1 MAFDSS
7 VDPSRP
13 ESAQVAALVARA
25 EFHLAQRQ
33 FEPGGQDV
41 RAALATA
48 RKLQGGRPY
57 SARTEIAL
65 LVESQVLAGLGQ
77 PEAAQSDYKSAL
89 AHLSNTVDDE
99 QPLLVAV
106 RAQLQAR

>member
-7 VDPSRP
+7 VDPSLP
-13 ESAQVAALVARA
+13 GSAQVAALVARA

-33 FEPGGQDV
+33 FEPAGQDV

-57 SARTEIAL
+57 SARTGIAL
-65 LVESQVLAGLGQ
+65 LVEGQVLAGLGQ
-77 PEAAQSDYKSAL
+77 SEAAQSDYRSAL
-89 AHLSNTVDDE
+89 EQLSNTVDDKH
-99 QPLLVAV
+99 PRLVAV
-106 RAQLQAR
+106 RALLQAR

>member
-33 FEPGGQDV
+33 FEPAGQDV
-41 RAALATA
+41 SAALATA

-57 SARTEIAL
+57 SARTGIAP
-65 LVESQVLAGLGQ
+65 LVEGQVLAGLGQ
-77 PEAAQSDYKSAL
+77 SEAAQSDYRSAL